1 MQVQHIMHIIWKYV
15 RPLRWWVAL
24 SLLLAA
30 VAQILILA
38 VIAVSNALRGGCL
51 LKARPTGC

>member
-1 MQVQHIMHIIWKYV
+1 MHIIWKYI